1 MVNRI
6 VCLVACLLI
15 VSASSCAVKEELP
28 INYEEY
34 IKKTWVVEDWQGDA
48 YRYQASFSFM
58 ITKME
63 DGFIEGRH
71 CVNPYASFTSQ
82 WKFAGT
88 VKKNK
93 AMCTLYGGE
102 GEEEIG
108 TMEITFLNHSR
119 ITGVLNLTT
128 REISHKNYTFR
139 PYTLNDIAY
148 LRLNPLCLQAEID
161 TWGEVDIVTGVI
173 QGADNKPYPAIYII
187 DESDAILYSFEAG
200 YQIASEAYEIEVG
213 DYDGDGLDD
222 VKIVTYFPY
231 DSESIF
237 IERIFYQTEEGFF
250 IRGGNLEIYAKG
262 MEREGVHRIVF
273 FPIKTI

>member
-173 QGADNKPYPAIYII
+173 QGADNKPYPVIYII
-187 DESDAILYSFEAG
+187 DESDAILYRFRAG

-250 IRGGNLEIYAKG
+250 YTRW
-262 MEREGVHRIVF
+262 
-273 FPIKTI
+273 